1 MPKIDQHLIEV
12 VLKHRLT
19 QCPDFKF
26 SAKICFVEKA
36 EMIFIATVRVRLVY
50 VC

>member
-1 MPKIDQHLIEV
+1 MPKIDQHLIAV

-19 QCPDFKF
+19 QCPDFNF
-26 SAKICFVEKA
+26 SAKICFVEIA
-36 EMIFIATVRVRLVY
+36 EMSFIATVRVRLVY